1 MLQIWDL
8 RKLAPLHSY
17 KMDHPVTSVDI
28 SDMGLIGLATGRTV
42 QVLRNAFTQPMDVTY
57 LTHAIRTPNAALSSG
72 AGAAATARSL
82 LSNVSVTDV
91 KFRPLED
98 VLCAGHSHGI
108 STIIVPG
115 AGEPNFDSFESN
127 PFINPRQRREAEVQ
141 TLLGKLSHE
150 MIGLDASFVGSV
162 EKDRETLL
170 ADQKAL
176 FTSANKNEL
185 EKKVC
190 SAIICGLLKQ
200 PCLIVVFHIR

>member
-1 MLQIWDL
+1 
-8 RKLAPLHSY
+8 
-17 KMDHPVTSVDI
+17 
-28 SDMGLIGLATGRTV
+28 MGLIGLATGRTV

-176 FTSANKNEL
+176 FASANKNEL